1 MHVVYIYL
9 LFYFLQPTCK
19 SLEED
24 FEDKDAI
31 YESKRTEV
39 VGRYSTIHVIFFSL
53 SLSLPNLIII
63 CVSMSVGTALKSQR
77 ANLEERIAEIERQLE
92 KIHIPQVI
100 YTKQHAG
107 SKEERIDKD
116 V

>member
-19 SLEED
+19 ALEED

-53 SLSLPNLIII
+53 SLSTKPNNYL
-63 CVSMSVGTALKSQR
+63 CVHVCWYSFEKPTCKS
-77 ANLEERIAEIERQLE
+77 
-92 KIHIPQVI
+92 
-100 YTKQHAG
+100 
-107 SKEERIDKD
+107 
-116 V
+116 